1 MPYVTRDENGSIIGI
16 SDRPTGQGQEKLS
29 PDHPDVVAYLQEA
42 SPSMMLDELS
52 RSDLEMARIV
62 EDLIDVLVSKNILN
76 FTDLP
81 LAAQR
86 KLVGRQKLRRNLSVL
101 TNLVGDRDEIL

>member
-1 MPYVTRDENGSIIGI
+1 MPYVTRDANNRIVAV
-16 SDRPTGQGQEKLS
+16 SDKPTQQGQEMLS
-29 PDHPDVVAYLQEA
+29 PDNPEILEYLEDA
-42 SPSMMLDELS
+42 KPSVMLDELS

-81 LAAQR
+81 LPAQR

-101 TNLVGDRDEIL
+101 TNLVGDRDDIL

>member
-1 MPYVTRDENGSIIGI
+1 MPYVTRDTDGKIVGI
-16 SDRPTGQGQEKLS
+16 SDRPTEQGQEQLS
-29 PDHPDVVAYLQEA
+29 PDHPDVVAYLQHA
-42 SPSMMLDELS
+42 SPSVMMDELS

-62 EDLIDVLVSKNILN
+62 EDLIDVLISRNILN

-81 LAAQR
+81 LPAQR

-101 TNLVGDRDEIL
+101 TNLVSDRDEIL